1 MSHKIAYILGT
12 SRSDGNTRRLVEY
25 VNAKVK
31 APLFDLAKLNISYFD
46 YEGRN
51 LSDDFIPLI
60 ESLRDVSNIGFVS
73 PMYWYTVS
81 AQLKTF
87 IDRLSDLLGPR
98 RELLGMLRG
107 KGTFLLAT
115 GSTEKQ
121 ITPGMEEVIKRT
133 SEYLGMVY
141 RGAHY
146 VHVETDLVLSPGQL
160 KEAEDFVTKIC
171 MREEA

>member
-1 MSHKIAYILGT
+1 MSQKIAYILGT
-12 SRSDGNTRRLVEY
+12 SRSDGNTRRLLELI
-25 VNAKVK
+25 NAKAK
-31 APLFDLAKLNISYFD
+31 APIFDLAKLNISYFD

-51 LSDDFIPLI
+51 LSDDFIPII
-60 ESLRDVSNIGFVS
+60 ESLRDVSTIGFVS

-98 RELLGMLRG
+98 KDLGNMLRG

-121 ITPGMEEVIKRT
+121 IAPGMVELIKRT
-133 SEYLGMVY
+133 SEYMGMVY

-146 VHVETDLVLSPGQL
+146 VHVQTDLVLSPGQL
-160 KEAEDFVTKIC
+160 KGAEAFV
-171 MREEA
+171 EEIIHE